1 MTDILTRRAE
11 MPILRRERRFRES
24 QHHRNNDCRRRAEQ
38 QGPDGAMNLAS
49 TQQKMQQDLPRDSR
63 SKEEN

>member
-1 MTDILTRRAE
+1 
-11 MPILRRERRFRES
+11 
-24 QHHRNNDCRRRAEQ
+24 
-38 QGPDGAMNLAS
+38 MNLAS